1 MNAPLPLSAV
11 CLLLTPPV
19 TSSCQGSAFFP
30 VRAPNLALSPSYLAA
45 PLLLLAGRLG
55 GEHFGGEWAKRRTNK
70 VFVRPRR
77 GTRDG
82 QGGGSVAGADRVRR
96 GPEGGRSA
104 KKKIKLPCWWRCQ
117 GIVNTLQ
124 KLDTP
129 EDTGA

>member
-1 MNAPLPLSAV
+1 MVIDERSSPPLGGVFTTNTTCDVFMSGLCFLSCA
-11 CLLLTPPV
+11 CTQPH
-19 TSSCQGSAFFP
+19 
-30 VRAPNLALSPSYLAA
+30 SYLGA
-45 PLLLLAGRLG
+45 PLLLLAGCLG
-55 GEHFGGEWAKRRTNK
+55 GEHFGGEWAERRTNK
-70 VFVRPRR
+70 VFVRPHR